1 MEKSL
6 FICSTRLLPS
16 VSNYPSG
23 LGAVVFVLCLGLIL
37 SIVWLSCGCPSG
49 PATVPEIATI
59 LGSPRTLC
67 VIGTD
72 FFGAF
77 TLPATL
83 ATIQVLLKILA
94 YCDKVHYFP

>member
-6 FICSTRLLPS
+6 FICSTKLVS
-16 VSNYPSG
+16 CVSNYPSG

-72 FFGAF
+72 CCVS
-77 TLPATL
+77 PNNSCYYRP
-83 ATIQVLLKILA
+83 QVTNL
-94 YCDKVHYFP
+94 HTQTHTHNSHMQ